1 MTVHCDVA
9 ETLRLTSAE
18 YARRQAFREYV
29 VNDTVG
35 QAPSFSST
43 LVLFYRE
50 HQMLIGQAR
59 EHGVRL
65 IGICDV

>member
-1 MTVHCDVA
+1 MEG
-9 ETLRLTSAE
+9 ETRLPNPCRS
-18 YARRQAFREYV
+18 RQFV
-29 VNDTVG
+29 VNDTAG
-35 QAPSFSST
+35 QAPSFSSA
-43 LVLFYRE
+43 LVLFCRE